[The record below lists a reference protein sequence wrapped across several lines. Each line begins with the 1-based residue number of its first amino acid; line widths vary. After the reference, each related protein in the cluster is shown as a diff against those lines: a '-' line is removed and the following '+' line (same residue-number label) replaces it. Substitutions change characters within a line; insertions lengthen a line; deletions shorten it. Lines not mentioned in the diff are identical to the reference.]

1 MSKALAIS
9 TIKTAQL
16 AAPHCSKGS
25 RSIDVYVCRSIDW
38 IIWVHAHKP
47 VCTVPLCLEQCACV
61 CMRGRSLLS
70 HAPRRVDPADVRVA
84 FSFILLG
91 TLPVRLLDNRTAA
104 RFQMLVALGYWY

>member
-1 MSKALAIS
+1 
-9 TIKTAQL
+9 
-16 AAPHCSKGS
+16 
-25 RSIDVYVCRSIDW
+25 
-38 IIWVHAHKP
+38 
-47 VCTVPLCLEQCACV
+47 
-61 CMRGRSLLS
+61 MRGRSLLS